1 MRILAGLILFA
12 LLAGA
17 QEDDYDE
24 FGFPITF
31 DADVITLNDV
41 VRSAGVDSV
50 EAIGSMLG
58 DLEFGEAGREVVI
71 EEFVDAEELSEIS
84 MKMRCE
90 VADGMANAR
99 VTISAWPPF
108 S

>member
-41 VRSAGVDSV
+41 VRSAGVDNV
-50 EAIGSMLG
+50 EAIGSVRNERDKFLMERL
-58 DLEFGEAGREVVI
+58 LEKVAELYGLEISVREV
-71 EEFVDAEELSEIS
+71 EDLAAESIRCAEI
-84 MKMRCE
+84 
-90 VADGMANAR
+90 AG
-99 VTISAWPPF
+99 F
-108 S
+108 